1 MKFLFLKDIR
11 VHYQRVEAVKGVSME
26 LDAGSIVALI
36 GTNGAGKT
44 TILRAIFGLKEL
56 SAGEIW
62 FSGERIDGSSPQR
75 IARMG
80 VAYSLEG
87 RRLFPQ
93 MTVLENL
100 EMGAYLQ
107 TDNGEIKRGM
117 EEVFQRFPILRER
130 QRQAAGTLSG
140 GQQQMLAIGRALMG
154 KPRLLLLD
162 EPSLGLAPLIV
173 KEIAET
179 VLEINKRGV
188 AVLLVEQNSKLGL
201 GVAQKGYVLEVGE
214 VALSGDARDLLK
226 NEHVKRAYLGG

>member
-1 MKFLFLKDIR
+1 MSFLRVKDIR

-26 LDAGSIVALI
+26 IDAGSVVALI

-62 FSGERIDGSSPQR
+62 FSGERIDGASPQS

-93 MTVLENL
+93 MTVFENL
-100 EMGAYLQ
+100 EMGAYLR
-107 TDNGEIKRGM
+107 TDKTEVKQHM

-130 QRQAAGTLSG
+130 RRQAAGTLSG

-173 KEIAET
+173 KEIANT
-179 VLEINKRGV
+179 VLEINERGV

-214 VALSGDARDLLK
+214 VALSGGAQELLR
-226 NEHVKRAYLGG
+226 NEHVKEAYLGG